1 MTDSI
6 ERVNICMIK
15 HENKGQYEGAI
26 SCVAAEEEKDRKHLE
41 KAPKRE

>member
-1 MTDSI
+1 MTDCI
-6 ERVNICMIK
+6 EHVNICMIK

-26 SCVAAEEEKDRKHLE
+26 SCVAVEEKDRKHLE